1 MRVTAY
7 IYFPINNPRHADI
20 EPALDRTAVAL
31 KELQQKVGAINSI
44 IADAVLFN
52 NESGD
57 DEVIF

>member
-20 EPALDRTAVAL
+20 EPAINRTQVAL
-31 KELQQKVGAINSI
+31 KELERKVGAVNSA

-52 NESGD
+52 SESGS